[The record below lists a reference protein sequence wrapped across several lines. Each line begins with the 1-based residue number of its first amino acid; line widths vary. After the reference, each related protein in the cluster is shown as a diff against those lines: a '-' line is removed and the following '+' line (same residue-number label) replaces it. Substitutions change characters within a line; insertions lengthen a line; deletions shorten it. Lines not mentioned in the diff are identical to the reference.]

1 MELHEAIRELVA
13 AHGTSIFADANGFRG
28 VLDDVLEEDQASTG
42 DINLLVDAIR
52 FDVLTPLSAMIDG
65 GADPVRAV
73 EAAGQR
79 LARDRGGD
87 DQAASSWA
95 AAVLGYAI
103 GKVPPDVILRYR
115 SQRPPSS
122 HLPQAPPPSG
132 PPLQSPPAPFQSPA
146 TTWPPQSGQPGQ
158 PGQPGQ
164 QGPPTVMPGYQSA
177 PQGAPYGAPAYGV
190 AGGYP
195 PAPGFGQQPTKKK
208 SPVIWIA
215 AAVAGV
221 VVVGGGITGLVIAG
235 GGDDKSSKGNGGQS
249 AETSETPEVD
259 VDAAALD
266 GRYNALAST
275 ISAGTSDCV
284 GGTPTTG
291 QAEVVD
297 CVVSSGK
304 LKLITYLDE
313 ASLTA
318 ARKARLDY
326 RAGTLTADNG
336 TTALYEF
343 DPERGGSSAPAI
355 VYWDSTSALQ
365 SATITG
371 EGSVKIDTVTTNY
384 KATSPRV
391 SEPTNPQHPVLRDF
405 ININMDVSTCTRQR
419 TFFVGASEES
429 SCTAIDGIVV
439 TVGRYTT
446 RKALSLDRKY
456 YKGKFEE
463 AAKGGGKQGGGG
475 TWKFGEGKAEG
486 AYYAYRN
493 GEGDTAT
500 LYWDYNLSDCYCY
513 GVAWSFDGD
522 LKKLEDWW
530 PSE

>member
-52 FDVLTPLSAMIDG
+52 FDVLTPLSAMVDG
-65 GADPVRAV
+65 GADPFRAV

-95 AAVLGYAI
+95 AAVLGYAV
-103 GKVPPDVILRYR
+103 GKVPEDVILRYR

-122 HLPQAPPPSG
+122 HLPSAPPPTGS
-132 PPLQSPPAPFQSPA
+132 PLQSPPAPPMQSPA
-146 TTWPPQSGQPGQ
+146 TAWPPQSGSPT
-158 PGQPGQ
+158 
-164 QGPPTVMPGYQSA
+164 GPPTVLPGHQSA
-177 PQGAPYGAPAYGV
+177 PQGTPYGTPAYGV

-195 PAPGFGQQPTKKK
+195 PAPGFGGPPRKK
-208 SPVIWIA
+208 SPVVWIA

-221 VVVGGGITGLVIAG
+221 VVVGGTITGLVIAS
-235 GGDDKSSKGNGGQS
+235 GGDEDPGKTDDGRST
-249 AETSETPEVD
+249 ETSETPGVD

-266 GRYNALAST
+266 SRYNALAST
-275 ISAGTSDCV
+275 ISAGTSDCAA
-284 GGTPTTG
+284 GTPAAG
-291 QAEVVD
+291 QVEVVD
-297 CVVSSGK
+297 CVISAGK
-304 LKLITYLDE
+304 LQLVTYADE

-343 DPERGGSSAPAI
+343 DPERGGSSNPALM
-355 VYWDSTSALQ
+355 YWDSTSALQ

-371 EGSVKIDTVTTNY
+371 EGSVKIDTVTTSY

-391 SEPTNPQHPVLRDF
+391 PEPTNPQHPILRDF
-405 ININMDVSTCTRQR
+405 ININMDVSKCTRQR
-419 TFFVGASEES
+419 TFFVGETEES
-429 SCTAIDGIVV
+429 SCTAVEGIVV

-446 RKALSLDRKY
+446 RKGMRADRLY
-456 YKGKFEE
+456 YKGKYEE
-463 AAKGGGKQGGGG
+463 AGSGGGKQGGGG

-493 GEGDTAT
+493 KDGDTAT
-500 LYWDYNLSDCYCY
+500 LYWDYSLSDCYCY
-513 GVAWSFDGD
+513 GVAWSFDGN

-530 PSE
+530 PSD

>member
-1 MELHEAIRELVA
+1 MELHEAIRELVI

-28 VLDDVLEEDQASTG
+28 VLDDVLEEEQASTG
-42 DINLLVDAIR
+42 DINLLVDAVR
-52 FDVLTPLSAMIDG
+52 FDVLTPLTAMIDG

-95 AAVLGYAI
+95 AAVLGYAV
-103 GKVPPDVILRYR
+103 GKVPGDVILRYR

-122 HLPQAPPPSG
+122 HLQQAPPPSG
-132 PPLQSPPAPFQSPA
+132 PPLQSPPAQPFQSPPVQSPA
-146 TTWPPQSGQPGQ
+146 TAWPPQPGQ
-158 PGQPGQ
+158 AGQ
-164 QGPPTVMPGYQSA
+164 QAGPPTVLPGYQSA
-177 PQGAPYGAPAYGV
+177 PQGTPYGTPAYGV

-195 PAPGFGQQPTKKK
+195 PAPGFGQPPRKKK
-208 SPVIWIA
+208 SPVVWIA

-221 VVVGGGITGLVIAG
+221 VVVGGGITGLVLAS
-235 GGDDKSSKGNGGQS
+235 GDDKSSKGNGGQS
-249 AETSETPEVD
+249 PETSDTPTVD
-259 VDAAALD
+259 VDADALD
-266 GRYNALAST
+266 ERYNALAST
-275 ISAGTSDCV
+275 ISAGTSDCAA
-284 GGTPTTG
+284 GTPTTG
-291 QAEVVD
+291 QAEVID
-297 CVVSSGK
+297 CVVSAGK

-343 DPERGGSSAPAI
+343 DPERGGSSAPAL
-355 VYWDSTSALQ
+355 VFWDTTSALQ

-391 SEPTNPQHPVLRDF
+391 PEPTNPQHPVLRDF
-405 ININMDVSTCTRQR
+405 ININMDVSKCTRQR
-419 TFFVGASEES
+419 TFFVGETEES
-429 SCTAIDGIVV
+429 SCTAVEGIVV

-446 RKALSLDRKY
+446 RKLLSEDRKY
-456 YKGKFEE
+456 YKGKYEE
-463 AAKGGGKQGGGG
+463 AGTGGGKQGGGG

-493 GEGDTAT
+493 SEGDTAT
-500 LYWDYNLSDCYCY
+500 LYWDYNLSDCFCY
-513 GVAWSFDGD
+513 GVAWSFDGN

-530 PSE
+530 PSD

>member
-13 AHGTSIFADANGFRG
+13 AHGTSIFSDANGFRG

-52 FDVLTPLSAMIDG
+52 FDVLTALSAMIDG
-65 GADPVRAV
+65 GADPGRAV

-103 GKVPPDVILRYR
+103 GKVPPDVIGRYR

-122 HLPQAPPPSG
+122 HLPQAPPPTG
-132 PPLQSPPAPFQSPA
+132 PPLQSPPAAPFPSPA
-146 TTWPPQSGQPGQ
+146 TAWPP
-158 PGQPGQ
+158 QPGQ
-164 QGPPTVMPGYQSA
+164 QSGPPTVLPGYQSA
-177 PQGAPYGAPAYGV
+177 PQGAPQGSPYGAPAYGV

-195 PAPGFGQQPTKKK
+195 PAPGFSQKPAKK
-208 SPVIWIA
+208 SPVVWIA

-221 VVVGGGITGLVIAG
+221 VLIGGAITGLVIAS
-235 GGDDKSSKGNGGQS
+235 GGDDKSSQGNGGTS
-249 AETSETPEVD
+249 AETSDTPTVD
-259 VDAAALD
+259 VGAAALD
-266 GRYNALAST
+266 ERYNALAST

-284 GGTPTTG
+284 AGTPAAG
-291 QAEVVD
+291 QGEVVD
-297 CVVSSGK
+297 CVVSAGK
-304 LKLITYLDE
+304 LTLVTFLDA

-343 DPERGGSSAPAI
+343 DPERGGSSSPAV

-391 SEPTNPQHPVLRDF
+391 AEPTNPQHPVLRDF
-405 ININMDVSTCTRQR
+405 ININMDVSKCTRQR
-419 TFFVGASEES
+419 TFFVGETEES

-446 RKALSLDRKY
+446 RKGMRADRLY
-456 YKGKFEE
+456 YKGKYEE
-463 AAKGGGKQGGGG
+463 AATGGGKQGGGG

-486 AYYAYRN
+486 AYYAYRSSD
-493 GEGDTAT
+493 GDTAT
-500 LYWDYNLSDCYCY
+500 LYWDYGLSDCYCY
-513 GVAWSFDGD
+513 GVAWSFDGN

-530 PSE
+530 PSD